1 MIKDTKEKLSPITVS
16 LHWIVGLTIIA
27 LLGVGIYMEQTH
39 AYGLYDIHKSIG
51 VIIFAVIMLRVV
63 WRIINGWPEPAS
75 EYKKIEQ
82 LLSKLVHYVLLIG
95 SFIIPF
101 SGMIMSGMG
110 GHGIKVFGLE
120 LVAKNADPAKP
131 YDVIPLNAELA
142 GLGHT
147 LHGWVSYILIGALV
161 LHIAGAF
168 KHHIF
173 DGDGTLKRM
182 LGQKI

>member
-1 MIKDTKEKLSPITVS
+1 MVKDTKEKLSPITVS

-63 WRIINGWPEPAS
+63 WRIMNGWPEAAS
-75 EYKKIEQ
+75 QYKKWEHT
-82 LLSKLVHYVLLIG
+82 LSKIIHYVLLIG
-95 SFIIPF
+95 TLMIPI
-101 SGMIMSGMG
+101 SGMMMSGMG
-110 GHGIKVFGLE
+110 GHGIAVFGFE
-120 LVAKNADPAKP
+120 LLAENVSPTDPHE
-131 YDVIPLNAELA
+131 VIPLNAGMA
-142 GLGHT
+142 KTGAM

-168 KHHIF
+168 KHHII

-182 LGQKI
+182 LGKKI